1 MGDSVDRVS
10 FAECSDDVGGSHW
23 GNSPGQLALR
33 GRLSCPEA
41 VWGPGQE
48 PVRVCGTSLSHRRMF
63 DMLLEITKEL
73 VRRWWAKETTR
84 ATMSS

>member
-1 MGDSVDRVS
+1 MG
-10 FAECSDDVGGSHW
+10 AIGG
-23 GNSPGQLALR
+23 GLGGKATGQLALR

-63 DMLLEITKEL
+63 DMLLEIIKEL

-84 ATMSS
+84 ATMPS